1 MTLNEHMKNI
11 VEPYDNL
18 KYQEVKNL
26 AHGLKGA
33 SGYIGA
39 GRLHYVCY
47 FIQENFVYGNL
58 EKEMEFYPSLV
69 EAAIEFKT
77 HSRMLIEKNKG
88 NLIINILNHINSIS
102 RFHILIHKFILY
114 R

>member
-1 MTLNEHMKNI
+1 MMLSNFESMTLTEQMKKI

-18 KYQEVKNL
+18 KYEEVKDV

-47 FIQENFVYGNL
+47 FIQENFVYNRL
-58 EKEMEFYPSLV
+58 EKEIEFYPSLV

-77 HSRMLIEKNKG
+77 HSRMLIEKNQGKSTHPQ
-88 NLIINILNHINSIS
+88 I
-102 RFHILIHKFILY
+102 
-114 R
+114 

>member
-1 MTLNEHMKNI
+1 MLSNFESMTLIDHMTKI
-11 VEPYDNL
+11 VEPYDGS
-18 KYQEVKNL
+18 KHEEVKDL

-47 FIQENFVYGNL
+47 FIQENYVYGNL
-58 EKEMEFYPSLV
+58 EKELEYYPSLV

-77 HSRMLIEKNKG
+77 HSRMLIEKHNGKF
-88 NLIINILNHINSIS
+88 LSIYISIIA
-102 RFHILIHKFILY
+102 
-114 R
+114 